1 LDAFLRHLFRLAYR
15 AGSLGLLAVGVLDSS
30 FLMLPLGNDFLL
42 LGLAARHHNR
52 VPLYVAAATLG
63 SVLGVLLTLW
73 LSRKGGDHLAK
84 GRKGRTWK
92 YVEKQMKENAGW
104 ALTVGS
110 LMPPPFPFT
119 VFVAAAG
126 ALKVP
131 LKKALAFIA
140 AGRLLRFTIE
150 GVLAIYYG
158 HWIVSFAQSPA
169 FKDVAFAMLVVAA
182 AGSAYS
188 IYAWLRHSLA
198 AGRVI
203 EPDRAGLRRRD

>member
-1 LDAFLRHLFRLAYR
+1 MDALLRHLFRLAYR
-15 AGSLGLLAVGVLDSS
+15 AGWLGLLTVGVLDSS

-52 VPLYVAAATLG
+52 VPIYVAAATVG
-63 SVLGVLLTLW
+63 SVMGVWLTLW
-73 LSRKGGDHLAK
+73 LSRKGGERLAK

-92 YVEKQMKENAGW
+92 YVEKQMKEKSGW
-104 ALTVGS
+104 ALTLGS
-110 LMPPPFPFT
+110 MMPPPFPFT

-140 AGRLLRFTIE
+140 AGRLLRFTME
-150 GVLAIYYG
+150 GILAIYYG
-158 HWIVSFAQSPA
+158 RWMLSFAQSPA
-169 FKDVAFAMLVVAA
+169 FKDVAIAMLAIAV

-188 IYAWLRHSLA
+188 IYGWVRH
-198 AGRVI
+198 
-203 EPDRAGLRRRD
+203 

>member
-1 LDAFLRHLFRLAYR
+1 LDAFLHHLFRLAYH
-15 AGSLGLLAVGVLDSS
+15 AGSLGLLTVGILDSS

-42 LGLAARHHNR
+42 LGLVARHHQR

-73 LSRKGGDHLAK
+73 LSRKGGDRLAK
-84 GRKGRTWK
+84 GRRGRTWK
-92 YVEKQMKENAGW
+92 YIEKQMKQKSGW

-119 VFVAAAG
+119 VLVAAAG

-131 LKKALAFIA
+131 LNKALSFIA

-158 HWIVSFAQSPA
+158 RWILSFAQSPV
-169 FKDVAFAMLVVAA
+169 FKDVAIATLVIALV
-182 AGSAYS
+182 GSAYS
-188 IYAWLRHSLA
+188 IYGWVRH
-198 AGRVI
+198 
-203 EPDRAGLRRRD
+203 

>member
-1 LDAFLRHLFRLAYR
+1 LDAFLRHLFRLAYH
-15 AGSLGLLAVGVLDSS
+15 AGSLGLLTVGILDSS

-42 LGLAARHHNR
+42 LGLAAHHHER

-73 LSRKGGDHLAK
+73 LSRKGGDRLAK
-84 GRKGRTWK
+84 GRRGRTWK
-92 YVEKQMKENAGW
+92 YIEKQMKQKSGW
-104 ALTVGS
+104 ALTLGS

-131 LKKALAFIA
+131 LKKALSFIA
-140 AGRLLRFTIE
+140 AGRLLRFTME

-158 HWIVSFAQSPA
+158 RWILSFAQSPV
-169 FKDVAFAMLVVAA
+169 FKDVAIAILVIALV
-182 AGSAYS
+182 GSAYS
-188 IYAWLRHSLA
+188 IYGWVRH
-198 AGRVI
+198 
-203 EPDRAGLRRRD
+203 

>member
-1 LDAFLRHLFRLAYR
+1 LDAFLRHLFRLAFR
-15 AGSLGLLAVGVLDSS
+15 AGSLGLLTVGVLDSS

-42 LGLAARHHNR
+42 LGLAARHHDLM
-52 VPLYVAAATLG
+52 PLYVAAATLG

-73 LSRKGGDHLAK
+73 LSRKGGDRLAK

-92 YVEKQMKENAGW
+92 YVEKQMKEKAGW

-131 LKKALAFIA
+131 LKKAVSYIA

-158 HWIVSFAQSPA
+158 RWILFFAQSPA
-169 FKDVAFAMLVVAA
+169 FKDVAIATLLIAV

-188 IYAWLRHSLA
+188 IYGW
-198 AGRVI
+198 I
-203 EPDRAGLRRRD
+203 RR

>member
-1 LDAFLRHLFRLAYR
+1 LDAFLRHLFRLAYH
-15 AGSLGLLAVGVLDSS
+15 AGSLGLLTVGILDSS

-42 LGLAARHHNR
+42 LGLVAHHHER

-73 LSRKGGDHLAK
+73 LSRKGGDRLAK
-84 GRKGRTWK
+84 GRRGRTWK
-92 YVEKQMKENAGW
+92 YIEKQMKQKSGW
-104 ALTVGS
+104 ALTLGS

-131 LKKALAFIA
+131 LKKALSFIA
-140 AGRLLRFTIE
+140 AGRLLRFTME

-158 HWIVSFAQSPA
+158 RWILSFAQSPV
-169 FKDVAFAMLVVAA
+169 FKDVAIAILVIALV
-182 AGSAYS
+182 GSAYS
-188 IYAWLRHSLA
+188 IYGWVRH
-198 AGRVI
+198 
-203 EPDRAGLRRRD
+203 

>member
-1 LDAFLRHLFRLAYR
+1 MDQILRHLFRLAYR
-15 AGSLGLLAVGVLDSS
+15 AGWLGLLTVGILDSS

-73 LSRKGGDHLAK
+73 LSRKGGDRLAK
-84 GRKGRTWK
+84 GRRGRTWK
-92 YVEKQMKENAGW
+92 YVEKQMKEKAGW
-104 ALTVGS
+104 SLTLGS

-119 VFVAAAG
+119 VFVATAG

-131 LKKALAFIA
+131 LKKAISYIA

-158 HWIVSFAQSPA
+158 RWILSFAQSSA
-169 FKDVAFAMLVVAA
+169 FRDVAIAMLVIAV
-182 AGSAYS
+182 AGSAYT
-188 IYAWLRHSLA
+188 IYSWVRH
-198 AGRVI
+198 
-203 EPDRAGLRRRD
+203 

>member
-1 LDAFLRHLFRLAYR
+1 LDAFLRHLFRLAFR
-15 AGSLGLLAVGVLDSS
+15 AGSLGLLTVGILDSS

-42 LGLAARHHNR
+42 LGLAARHHDR

-73 LSRKGGDHLAK
+73 LSRKGGDRLA
-84 GRKGRTWK
+84 KGRTWK
-92 YVEKQMKENAGW
+92 YVEKQMKEKGGW
-104 ALTVGS
+104 ALTIGS

-131 LKKALAFIA
+131 LKKALSFIA

-158 HWIVSFAQSPA
+158 RWILSFAQSPA
-169 FKDVAFAMLVVAA
+169 FKDVAIAMLVIAV

-188 IYAWLRHSLA
+188 IYGWVRH
-198 AGRVI
+198 
-203 EPDRAGLRRRD
+203 

>member
-1 LDAFLRHLFRLAYR
+1 LDAFLRHLFRLAYH
-15 AGSLGLLAVGVLDSS
+15 AGSLGLLTVGILDSS
-30 FLMLPLGNDFLL
+30 FLMVPLGNDFLL
-42 LGLAARHHNR
+42 MGLVARFHDR
-52 VPLYVAAATLG
+52 VALYVAAATLG

-73 LSRKGGDHLAK
+73 LSRKGGDRLAK
-84 GRKGRTWK
+84 GRRGRTWK

-104 ALTVGS
+104 ALSVGS

-131 LKKALAFIA
+131 LKKALSYIA
-140 AGRLLRFTIE
+140 AGRLLRFTLE

-158 HWIVSFAQSPA
+158 RWILLFAQSPA
-169 FKDVAFAMLVVAA
+169 FRYLAIAMLVIAV

-188 IYAWLRHSLA
+188 LYGWVRH
-198 AGRVI
+198 
-203 EPDRAGLRRRD
+203 

>member
-1 LDAFLRHLFRLAYR
+1 
-15 AGSLGLLAVGVLDSS
+15 
-30 FLMLPLGNDFLL
+30 M
-42 LGLAARHHNR
+42 
-52 VPLYVAAATLG
+52 PLYVAAATLG

-73 LSRKGGDHLAK
+73 LSRKGGDRLAK

-92 YVEKQMKENAGW
+92 YVEKQMKEKAGW

-131 LKKALAFIA
+131 LKKAVSYIA

-158 HWIVSFAQSPA
+158 RWILFFAQSPA
-169 FKDVAFAMLVVAA
+169 FKDVAIATLLIAV

-188 IYAWLRHSLA
+188 IYGW
-198 AGRVI
+198 I
-203 EPDRAGLRRRD
+203 RR

>member
-1 LDAFLRHLFRLAYR
+1 LAYH
-15 AGSLGLLAVGVLDSS
+15 AGSLGLLTVGVLDSS

-42 LGLAARHHNR
+42 LGLAARHHDR

-73 LSRKGGDHLAK
+73 LSRKGGDRLAK
-84 GRKGRTWK
+84 GRKGRAWK
-92 YVEKQMKENAGW
+92 YVEKQMKEKAGW

-119 VFVAAAG
+119 LFVAAAG

-131 LKKALAFIA
+131 LKKALAFVA
-140 AGRLLRFTIE
+140 VGRLLRFTIE

-158 HWIVSFAQSPA
+158 RWILSFAQSPA
-169 FKDVAFAMLVVAA
+169 FKDVAIAILVIALT
-182 AGSAYS
+182 GSAYS
-188 IYAWLRHSLA
+188 IYGW
-198 AGRVI
+198 V
-203 EPDRAGLRRRD
+203 RR

>member
-1 LDAFLRHLFRLAYR
+1 LFRLAYH
-15 AGSLGLLAVGVLDSS
+15 AGSLGLLTVGILDSS

-42 LGLAARHHNR
+42 LGLAARDHNR

-73 LSRKGGDHLAK
+73 LSRKGGDRLTK
-84 GRKGRTWK
+84 GRQGRTWK
-92 YVEKQMKENAGW
+92 YVEKQMKEDSGW
-104 ALTVGS
+104 ALTIGS

-131 LKKALAFIA
+131 LKKALSFIA

-158 HWIVSFAQSPA
+158 RWILSFAQSSA
-169 FKDVAFAMLVVAA
+169 FKDVAIAMLVIAVV
-182 AGSAYS
+182 GSAYS
-188 IYAWLRHSLA
+188 IYGWVRH
-198 AGRVI
+198 
-203 EPDRAGLRRRD
+203 

>member
-1 LDAFLRHLFRLAYR
+1 LDAFLRHLFRLAYH
-15 AGSLGLLAVGVLDSS
+15 AGSLGLLTVGILDSS
-30 FLMLPLGNDFLL
+30 FLMVPLGNDFLL
-42 LGLAARHHNR
+42 LGLVARFHDR
-52 VPLYVAAATLG
+52 VALYVAAATLG

-73 LSRKGGDHLAK
+73 LSRKGGDRLAK
-84 GRKGRTWK
+84 GHRGRTWK

-104 ALTVGS
+104 ALSVGS

-131 LKKALAFIA
+131 LKKALSYIA
-140 AGRLLRFTIE
+140 AGRLLRFTLE

-158 HWIVSFAQSPA
+158 RWILLFAQSPA
-169 FKDVAFAMLVVAA
+169 FRYLAIVMLVIAV

-188 IYAWLRHSLA
+188 LYGWVRH
-198 AGRVI
+198 
-203 EPDRAGLRRRD
+203 